1 MMAKLKKTV
10 YTDYFLM
17 LIGTA
22 LMAFVIKSIYASI
35 NLVTGGFSGVAIL
48 LKDLS
53 GQWFEGGIPLWF
65 TNLILNI
72 PLFLIG
78 IKVKGI
84 RFLGRTLFGT
94 LAISM
99 WLLVLPE
106 FSIVTDDL
114 LLGAVFGGAISGVG
128 IGLVFIARGTT
139 GGTDMMAAII
149 QHYAKHY
156 SIAQIMQVLD
166 AAIVL
171 IGVFVFGLERALY
184 AVIAIFVVSQVSD
197 GLLEGLKFSKVAFII
212 TSRHRE
218 VANSIMTEMD
228 RGVTNFEGTGMY
240 SDAQRN
246 MLFCV
251 VSKKEIVG
259 LKEIIMKIDPRAF
272 VIVSDAREVLG
283 EGFIEQKKKNVLKN

>member
-1 MMAKLKKTV
+1 MIKKLKKTV
-10 YTDYFLM
+10 YADYFLM
-17 LIGTA
+17 LAGTA
-22 LMAFVIKSIYASI
+22 LMAFSIKSIYASI
-35 NLVTGGFSGVAIL
+35 NLVTGGFTGIAIL

-53 GQWFEGGIPLWF
+53 GQWIPGGIPLWI

-94 LAISM
+94 IAISG
-99 WLLVLPE
+99 WLLVIPAVP
-106 FSIVTDDL
+106 IVANDL

-128 IGLVFIARGTT
+128 IGMVFIARGTT

-156 SIAQIMQVLD
+156 SIAQIMQVID
-166 AAIVL
+166 ALIVMV
-171 IGVFVFGLERALY
+171 GAFVFGLELALY
-184 AVIAIFVVSQVSD
+184 SVITIFVVSRVSD
-197 GLLEGLKFSKVAFII
+197 GLMEGLKFSKVAYII
-212 TSRHRE
+212 TDYHRE
-218 VANSIMTEMD
+218 VAKSIMTEMD
-228 RGVTNFEGTGMY
+228 RGITNFQGTGMY
-240 SDAQRN
+240 LETPRN

-251 VSKKEIVG
+251 VSKKEIVE
-259 LKEIIMKIDPRAF
+259 LKELVMKIDSRAF

-283 EGFIEQKKKNVLKN
+283 EGFIEQKKKSVI